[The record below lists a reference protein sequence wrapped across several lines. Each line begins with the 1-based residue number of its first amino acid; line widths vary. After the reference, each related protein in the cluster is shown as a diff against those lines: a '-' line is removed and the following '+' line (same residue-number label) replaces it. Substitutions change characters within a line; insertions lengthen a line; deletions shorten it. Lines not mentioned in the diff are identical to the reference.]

1 MVAEEKV
8 EGRAAASDAVAA
20 EAAGRRMVVLED
32 FKPVSFLDDDD
43 RAAAVRRYSTLF
55 VVDGR
60 TRKGGLGRV
69 LYAENAWGE
78 RLAVKVLVAEE
89 GADLPEDEQQALAS
103 RREAAFRRE
112 YESSRLLTGI
122 AGFPTLF
129 GQGRIDGQPA
139 LIMEWVEGQ
148 TLEEARR
155 RLSVDGD
162 GRLSPLVAAAIGR
175 DLFDLLSRMELVDGG
190 LVHRDISPSNV
201 MIRTQHASVEEQV
214 ARGKFDLVLV
224 DFGSTVLPARASS
237 LTVRYGAPQGA
248 TPDYAAPEMLT
259 ADVARVADMRKSP
272 AVDVYAAASV
282 VYLLLCG
289 RPPFQ
294 LGDSP
299 ADGDG
304 AEVTSDYLRKTT
316 ELPLPV
322 RSAHGESID
331 VAVTLDCEGEAVA
344 AVRKAL
350 ADERLSPSNQELK
363 EALTCVDS
371 RVGEVVLAALEPDQ
385 RHRPSAAEMREGLA
399 GFVESYP
406 RNVVAALR
414 GETLSQDWSFDER
427 RRDSEIGSRRDA
439 GARLG
444 RWVAVA
450 VALGLGC
457 VAAMLCSGVRVT
469 AIGSLPCSLEWGFP
483 LVAALALAPTALGY
497 LVRWRGGRERAGFVR
512 GSAVLVVMAVAAEAI
527 VLSATVEPEAM
538 KRLLAVAPLACS
550 SAAWCGMV
558 VEYAF
563 GSKPKGGFRA
573 KKAAGTAVQAD
584 AEVAVTVA
592 VATEVAAAATAPA
605 AAAADEPMAGQEE

>member
-1 MVAEEKV
+1 MVAEEKT
-8 EGRAAASDAVAA
+8 EGRAAPELAA
-20 EAAGRRMVVLED
+20 ETAGRRMVVLED
-32 FKPVSFLDDDD
+32 FKPVAFLDDDD
-43 RAAAVRRYSTLF
+43 RASAVRRYSTLF

-69 LYAENAWGE
+69 LYAENAWGD
-78 RLAVKVLVAEE
+78 RLAVKVLTAEE
-89 GADLPEDEQQALAS
+89 GADLTEEEQQALAS

-155 RLSVDGD
+155 RLSVDDD

-201 MIRTQHASVEEQV
+201 MIRTQRASVEEQT
-214 ARGKFDLVLV
+214 AQGKFDLVLV

-294 LGDSP
+294 LGGSST
-299 ADGDG
+299 GGEG
-304 AEVTSDYLRKTT
+304 AEVASDYLRKTT

-322 RSAHGESID
+322 RAAHGESAD
-331 VAVTLDCEGEAVA
+331 VTVALDREGEAVA

-363 EALTCVDS
+363 EALVCVDK

-399 GFVESYP
+399 GFVEAYP
-406 RNVVAALR
+406 ANVVAALQ
-414 GETLSQDWSFDER
+414 GEPLFQDWSFDER
-427 RRDSEIGSRRDA
+427 RKAGGLEARRRA
-439 GARLG
+439 GARLA
-444 RWVAVA
+444 RWAAVV

-457 VAAMLCSGVRVT
+457 AAAALCSGVRVT
-469 AIGSLPCSLEWGFP
+469 AVGSLPCSLEWGFP
-483 LVAALALAPTALGY
+483 LVAALALAPAAAGY
-497 LVRWRGGRERAGFVR
+497 LVRWRGGRKRSGLVR
-512 GSAVLVVMAVAAEAI
+512 GSVALAVVAVAVEAF
-527 VLSATVEPEAM
+527 VLSATVDPAAM
-538 KRLLAVAPLACS
+538 KGLLGAAPLAAS

-558 VEYAF
+558 LEYSMSAPSAWATAKRPAQ
-563 GSKPKGGFRA
+563 GVSGKGGS
-573 KKAAGTAVQAD
+573 V
-584 AEVAVTVA
+584 
-592 VATEVAAAATAPA
+592 
-605 AAAADEPMAGQEE
+605 